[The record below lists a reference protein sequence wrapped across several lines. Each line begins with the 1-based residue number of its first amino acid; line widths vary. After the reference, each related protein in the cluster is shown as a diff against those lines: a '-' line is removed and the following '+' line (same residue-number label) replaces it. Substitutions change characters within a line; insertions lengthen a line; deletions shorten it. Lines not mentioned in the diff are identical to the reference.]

1 MYRFLLHVSYAYGLP
16 ICRPLEQEIKRRGYE
31 VKWFS
36 ELEETSKLFQS
47 DDGLLK
53 TVQDVIQYKP
63 HIVLSATNNVPDFFP
78 GIKVQIFHGFSIN
91 KRSADKGHFR
101 VRGFFDLYCTQGPS
115 TTEPFQRI
123 AKELGYFE
131 AVETGWSKVD
141 SLFPIAATQNQRPRI
156 LVSSTFTPRL
166 SLAHS
171 DEFIAELKR
180 LMQKPDYDWTIIMHP
195 LMDSNRLEK
204 INALQSSNVVFK
216 DTTDLIPIF
225 KSADLMIADT
235 TSAIAEFLLQEKP
248 VVTFN
253 NNKPGDYL
261 IDIKRPQELEA
272 AIKKGLAQP
281 AELMKEINQFIAE
294 THPYNDG
301 HSSQR
306 VIDACINFLGKDK
319 RYLKSKPL
327 NLWRKLQIR
336 NKYKFYTL
344 RSYNRPIKFPD

>member
-16 ICRPLEQEIKRRGYE
+16 ICRPLELEIQRRGYE

-36 ELEETSKLFQS
+36 ELEETSQLFDVS
-47 DDGLLK
+47 TPALK
-53 TVQDVIQYKP
+53 TVQGVIAYDP

-91 KRSADKGHFR
+91 KRAADKGHFR

-115 TTEPFQRI
+115 TTETFQKI
-123 AKELGYFE
+123 AKKLGYFE

-141 SLFPIAATQNQRPRI
+141 PLFPITNTHNHRPRI
-156 LVSSTFTPRL
+156 LVSSTFTPKL
-166 SLAHS
+166 SLAHN

-180 LMQKPDYDWTIIMHP
+180 LMASAHYEWVITMHP
-195 LMDSNRLEK
+195 LMDKDRLEK
-204 INALQSSNVVFK
+204 IKLLQRENVVFK

-225 KSADLMIADT
+225 RTADLMIADT

-248 VVTFN
+248 VVTFR
-253 NNKPGDYL
+253 NNKPADYL
-261 IDIKRPQELEA
+261 IDIKEPKELGL
-272 AIKKGLAQP
+272 AIKTGLARP
-281 AELMKEINQFIAE
+281 EALMNDIKHFIAE

-306 VIDACINFLGKDK
+306 VIDACIKFLRKDK
-319 RYLKSKPL
+319 RYLKRKPL
-327 NLWRKLQIR
+327 NLWRKIQIR
-336 NKYKFYTL
+336 AKYKVFTL
-344 RSYNRPIKFPD
+344 RTYSRPITLR

>member
-1 MYRFLLHVSYAYGLP
+1 MYRFLLHVTYAYGLP
-16 ICRPLEQEIKRRGYE
+16 ICKPLEQEIKRRGHV

-36 ELEETSKLFQS
+36 EMEQS
-47 DDGLLK
+47 SGLLRDSGDLLSSP
-53 TVQDVIQYKP
+53 QDVIDYHP
-63 HIVLSATNNVPDFFP
+63 HVVLSATNIVPDFFP

-115 TTEPFQRI
+115 TTIPFQKI

-141 SLFPIAATQNQRPRI
+141 PLFPVIPTQNQRPCI

-171 DEFIAELKR
+171 DAFIAELKR
-180 LMQKPDYDWTIIMHP
+180 LMELNHCDWMITMHP
-195 LMDSNRLEK
+195 LMEKERADKFRELE
-204 INALQSSNVVFK
+204 SSNVKFK
-216 DTTDLIPIF
+216 DTTDLIPLF
-225 KSADLMIADT
+225 KQADVMIADT

-253 NNKPGDYL
+253 NNKPDTHL
-261 IDIKRPQELEA
+261 INIESPEQLEN
-272 AIKKGLAQP
+272 AIQTGLARP
-281 AELMKEINQFIAE
+281 AQLMAHISEFITA
-294 THPYNDG
+294 THPYKDG
-301 HSSQR
+301 HSSAR
-306 VIDACINFLGKDK
+306 VSDACVNFLQKDK
-319 RYLKSKPL
+319 GYLKNKPL

-336 NKYKFYTL
+336 KKYKFFTF
-344 RSYNRPIKFPD
+344 RSYTKPLTVK